1 MSLAI
6 ILARSL
12 FRVNASDDTKVE
24 LRTLSYAAFL
34 HLIDGELL
42 VPVSERRLY
51 RYLGCLLI
59 RHAIPWWCH
68 TRVLTRLL
76 TIHRLRLCCYS
87 EYSDDA
93 REGATGLLG
102 CRLLPRTSGLV
113 MVRIVRE

>member
-34 HLIDGELL
+34 QLIYGELL

-68 TRVLTRLL
+68 ARVSTRLL
-76 TIHRLRLCCYS
+76 TTHRLRLCCYS
-87 EYSDDA
+87 EHYDDA
-93 REGATGLLG
+93 PHAQQRLLG
-102 CRLLPRTSGLV
+102 CRLLPRTSDSSWW
-113 MVRIVRE
+113 ES